1 MSLMLISL
9 IAVVLI
15 LSGMF
20 LGATWGIRVGRTEGL
35 AAARTLTQENWV
47 DLLEVSVN
55 LQQARSAAVD
65 PLAIQPAPVQ
75 AAPVQAAPRVLHPPK
90 T

>member
-1 MSLMLISL
+1 MPVPLISFL
-9 IAVVLI
+9 AVVLM
-15 LSGMF
+15 LSCLF
-20 LGATWGIRVGRTEGL
+20 VGATWGIRVGRTEGL

-65 PLAIQPAPVQ
+65 PLAVQPAPVQ
-75 AAPVQAAPRVLHPPK
+75 AAPEVLHPPK

>member
-9 IAVVLI
+9 IAIVLI
-15 LSGMF
+15 LCGLF

-65 PLAIQPAPVQ
+65 PLSVQ
-75 AAPVQAAPRVLHPPK
+75 AAPKALHPPK

>member
-1 MSLMLISL
+1 MPVPLISFLAVALMLSCL
-9 IAVVLI
+9 FV
-15 LSGMF
+15 
-20 LGATWGIRVGRTEGL
+20 GATWGIRVGRTEGL

-65 PLAIQPAPVQ
+65 PLAVHPAPVQ
-75 AAPVQAAPRVLHPPK
+75 PVPKVLHPPK

>member
-9 IAVVLI
+9 IAAVLM
-15 LSGMF
+15 LSCLF
-20 LGATWGIRVGRTEGL
+20 VGATWGIRVGRTEGL

-55 LQQARSAAVD
+55 LQQARSAAAD
-65 PLAIQPAPVQ
+65 PQAVQ
-75 AAPVQAAPRVLHPPK
+75 AAPEVLHPPK

>member
-9 IAVVLI
+9 IAIVLI
-15 LSGMF
+15 LCGLF

-35 AAARTLTQENWV
+35 AAARALTQENWV

-65 PLAIQPAPVQ
+65 PLSVQ
-75 AAPVQAAPRVLHPPK
+75 AAPKALQPP
-90 T
+90 TS

>member
-1 MSLMLISL
+1 MPVPLLSL
-9 IAVVLI
+9 IAAVLI
-15 LSGMF
+15 LSGLF
-20 LGATWGIRVGRTEGL
+20 FGATWGIRVGRTEGL
-35 AAARTLTQENWV
+35 ATARALTQENWV

-65 PLAIQPAPVQ
+65 PLAVQ
-75 AAPVQAAPRVLHPPK
+75 AAPEVLLPPK

>member
-1 MSLMLISL
+1 MSLMLITL
-9 IAVVLI
+9 IAAILI
-15 LSGMF
+15 LSGVF

-35 AAARTLTQENWV
+35 AAARTITQENWV

-55 LQQARSAAVD
+55 LQQARSVAVN
-65 PLAIQPAPVQ
+65 PLAVQPAPAQ
-75 AAPVQAAPRVLHPPK
+75 PAPVQAAPRVLHPPK

>member
-1 MSLMLISL
+1 MPVPLISFLAVALMLSCL
-9 IAVVLI
+9 FV
-15 LSGMF
+15 
-20 LGATWGIRVGRTEGL
+20 GATWGIRVGRTEGL

-65 PLAIQPAPVQ
+65 PLAVQPAPVQ
-75 AAPVQAAPRVLHPPK
+75 PAAEVLQPP
-90 T
+90 TT

>member
-15 LSGMF
+15 LCGLF
-20 LGATWGIRVGRTEGL
+20 LGATWGIRVGRTEGF
-35 AAARTLTQENWV
+35 AAARALTQENWV

-65 PLAIQPAPVQ
+65 PLAVQ
-75 AAPVQAAPRVLHPPK
+75 AAPVQPAPEVLQPPK

>member
-1 MSLMLISL
+1 MPVPLIIFVAAVLMLSCL
-9 IAVVLI
+9 FV
-15 LSGMF
+15 
-20 LGATWGIRVGRTEGL
+20 GATWGIRVGRTEGL
-35 AAARTLTQENWV
+35 AAARALTQENWV

-65 PLAIQPAPVQ
+65 PLSIQPAPVQ
-75 AAPVQAAPRVLHPPK
+75 AAPKVLHPPK